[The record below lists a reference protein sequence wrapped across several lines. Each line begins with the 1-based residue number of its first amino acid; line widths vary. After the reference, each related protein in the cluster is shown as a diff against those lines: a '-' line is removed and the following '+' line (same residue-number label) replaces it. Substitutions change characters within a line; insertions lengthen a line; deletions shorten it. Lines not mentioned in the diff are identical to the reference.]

1 MDNFETFL
9 FAVVNNRDPKLLKE
23 GRVDICFT
31 SDSRPSLARVE
42 PSHSF
47 LMVETTAYFEAY
59 RYVLEGLQEQNENEL
74 PFQRYTSIHLS
85 MIDLIQGVFDVCSTN
100 VQDRYKSRV

>member
-9 FAVVNNRDPKLLKE
+9 FAVVNDRDPKLLKE
-23 GRVDICFT
+23 GKVDLCF
-31 SDSRPSLARVE
+31 SANSRPSLARVE

-59 RYVLEGLQEQNENEL
+59 RYVLEGLQEQDENDL
-74 PFQRYTSIHLS
+74 PFQRYTEDFEQTCRH
-85 MIDLIQGVFDVCSTN
+85 N
-100 VQDRYKSRV
+100 SRVFWVVLSVY